1 MDSMEESGKQHEI
14 FVELRQRLESGLLIL
29 RKDVAQSS
37 AEVKVDSSNSS
48 LLIQTP
54 RGLRCAELPAGVS
67 VVQGSCQPTP
77 TGDGG
82 EGLHF
87 RLRLSVEQLAEAQGS
102 VIERLQVQQPYDFY
116 CQACRSPILEQRVF
130 RRVLP
135 LPSGN
140 WNALVGEWC
149 CHPDPFA
156 NRKLLPRVEDCLTGD
171 THFLLVK
178 DSRCNQTL
186 TVESKEDPA
195 SGHTAANHSQD
206 SEKARPVRR
215 APPRVTCRSC
225 SATLGEALTRDV
237 LKFYIT
243 EVVET
248 ESEDCETDRIRT
260 RLEFVEKTVSARLV
274 ELSSGQSTFRFSIQ
288 TPTGTAAVLL
298 WVLNTD
304 TLVASFPEIP
314 VSGDDTLIFP
324 GDSCHPGED
333 RSRRAVGAI
342 KVLYL
347 PCGPSMHQDTVS
359 VWEKDISVHALTLPQ
374 TTCQEVLELLR
385 ASTSSL
391 PPSLR
396 CMNSYQVAFM
406 RR

>member
-1 MDSMEESGKQHEI
+1 MEESGKQHEI

-29 RKDVAQSS
+29 RKDIAQCPT
-37 AEVKVDSSNSS
+37 EVKVDSSNSS

-54 RGLRCAELPAGVS
+54 RGLRCAELPPGVR

-87 RLRLSVEQLAEAQGS
+87 RLRLSVDQPAEAQGS
-102 VIERLQVQQPYDFY
+102 VIERLQVQQPYGFY
-116 CQACRSPILEQRVF
+116 CQACRSRILEQRVF

-156 NRKLLPRVEDCLTGD
+156 NRKLHPRAEDCLTGD
-171 THFLLVK
+171 THFLLLPITDK
-178 DSRCNQTL
+178 TL
-186 TVESKEDPA
+186 KSPGQPNVP
-195 SGHTAANHSQD
+195 
-206 SEKARPVRR
+206 
-215 APPRVTCRSC
+215 PPRVSCKNC

-248 ESEDCETDRIRT
+248 ESEDCETDRTGR

-274 ELSSGQSTFRFSIQ
+274 ELSSAQSTFRFSIQ
-288 TPTGTAAVLL
+288 GPSGTAAILL

-324 GDSCHPGED
+324 GDSCHPSED
-333 RSRRAVGAI
+333 RSRCAVGAI

-359 VWEKDISVHALTLPQ
+359 AWEKDISVHTLTLPQ
-374 TTCQEVLELLR
+374 TTCQEVLQLLR

>member
-1 MDSMEESGKQHEI
+1 MEESGKQHEI

-29 RKDVAQSS
+29 RKDIAQCPT
-37 AEVKVDSSNSS
+37 EVKVDSSNSS

-54 RGLRCAELPAGVS
+54 RGLRCAELPPGVR

-87 RLRLSVEQLAEAQGS
+87 RLRLSVDQPAEAQGS
-102 VIERLQVQQPYDFY
+102 VIERLQVQQPYGFY
-116 CQACRSPILEQRVF
+116 CQACRSRILEQRVF

-156 NRKLLPRVEDCLTGD
+156 NRKLHPRAEDCLTGD
-171 THFLLVK
+171 THFLLVR
-178 DSRCNQTL
+178 DSSCNQTL
-186 TVESKEDPA
+186 IVESKQDPA
-195 SGHTAANHSQD
+195 SDHQLPITDKTLKSPGQPNV
-206 SEKARPVRR
+206 P
-215 APPRVTCRSC
+215 PPRVSCKNC

-248 ESEDCETDRIRT
+248 ESEDCETDRTGR

-274 ELSSGQSTFRFSIQ
+274 ELSSAQSTFRFSIQ
-288 TPTGTAAVLL
+288 GPSGTAAILL

-324 GDSCHPGED
+324 GDSCHPSED
-333 RSRRAVGAI
+333 RSRCAVGAI

-359 VWEKDISVHALTLPQ
+359 AWEKDISVHTLTLPQ
-374 TTCQEVLELLR
+374 TTCQEVLQLLR